1 MKPLRIASLLAF
13 LLAPTV
19 AADDPSAE
27 IRAADARR
35 MAAMVAV
42 DIPALEGLLAEEL
55 TYTHSSGVVE
65 TRAQFLA
72 NLTARKL
79 RYRSMT
85 PSEVSVRGYGDVA
98 VATGRA
104 DVQVTNEGV
113 DLALPLRFTEVWVK
127 RDGSWKLVVWQSTR
141 KP

>member
-1 MKPLRIASLLAF
+1 MRPLRFVWLLTLLA
-13 LLAPTV
+13 AVP
-19 AADDPSAE
+19 AAGQDPSAE

-42 DIPALEGLLAEEL
+42 DVPALEGLLADEL

-72 NLTARKL
+72 NLTAGKL

-85 PSEVSVRGYGDVA
+85 PSEVSVRAYGEVA
-98 VATGRA
+98 VATGKA
-104 DVQVTNEGV
+104 DVNVTSEGT
-113 DLALPLRFTEVWVK
+113 DLALALRFTEVWVK
-127 RDGSWKLVVWQSTR
+127 REGAWKLAVWQSTR
-141 KP
+141 VP